1 MFLIHCHCCDFVP
14 PPVCSGSCLFDASA
28 ARCSLEPLCIVD
40 VVGYGI
46 NLNGCVH
53 VLQILNGGAPCQQI
67 DSEEEDEQEA
77 EADDEVS
84 WSHGDFACPVT
95 ASGIA
100 PAVLCCAVL
109 CRAMPC
115 CAMLCHHVICTLL
128 LHGLAVKPGLRC
140 ALPFTFSSLAGN
152 NHLQRISLDA

>member
-1 MFLIHCHCCDFVP
+1 MRP
-14 PPVCSGSCLFDASA
+14 A
-28 ARCSLEPLCIVD
+28 ARCSLEPLCTVD
-40 VVGYGI
+40 IVGYGI
-46 NLNGCVH
+46 KLNGCVH

-100 PAVLCCAVL
+100 PAVLCCAV
-109 CRAMPC
+109 PC
-115 CAMLCHHVICTLL
+115 CAMLCHALSSCHLHTFASWSCCQARLALCITL
-128 LHGLAVKPGLRC
+128 
-140 ALPFTFSSLAGN
+140 
-152 NHLQRISLDA
+152 HLF